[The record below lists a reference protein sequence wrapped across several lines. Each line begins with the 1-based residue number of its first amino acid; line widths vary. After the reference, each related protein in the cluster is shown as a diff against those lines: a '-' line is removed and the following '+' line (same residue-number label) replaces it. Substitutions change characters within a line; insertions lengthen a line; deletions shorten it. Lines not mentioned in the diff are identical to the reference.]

1 MMNNAEVQDKDQQE
15 SWLSD
20 PVILLAL
27 MWVSVI
33 FLGWPLIQIVGEH
46 GMGALFVYIFA
57 VWGGL
62 IMLLFAISRRLRGG
76 NRTGRS

>member
-1 MMNNAEVQDKDQQE
+1 MNNTEVQDKDQQE
-15 SWLSD
+15 FWLSD

-27 MWVSVI
+27 MWVSII
-33 FLGWPLIQIVGEH
+33 FLGWPLIQIVGAH

-62 IMLLFAISRRLRGG
+62 VMLLFAISRRLHGG
-76 NRTGRS
+76 HRTGRS

>member
-1 MMNNAEVQDKDQQE
+1 MNNRELQGKDPQK
-15 SWLSD
+15 SWLCD

-33 FLGWPLIQIVGEH
+33 FLGWPLIQIVGKH
-46 GMGALFVYIFA
+46 GMVALFVYIFA

-62 IMLLFAISRRLRGG
+62 IMLLFAISRRLHRGH
-76 NRTGRS
+76 RTGQS